1 MTEAESAAPASPAS
15 PASPEGVRE
24 FVVPAELESARL
36 DKAIAHE
43 LPDLSRARVKRA
55 IELGA
60 VRVNG
65 RRMPKGGTVVAG
77 DKIRID
83 VAQVADTPAVA
94 SADAPL
100 KVVFETAQI
109 VIVDKPAG
117 QATAPIRPAE
127 TGTLVNAILGRYPEL
142 VPEGDAFIGHSPRD
156 PGIIHRLDTE
166 TSGAVVV
173 ARTAPAFE
181 ALKAALKGG
190 KLDKRYLLLC
200 AEQGLADEG
209 TIEFPLANHPKDQR
223 RVYACIHPRDVM
235 RYEPRP
241 ASTRYKVKERA
252 GTWALV
258 EVSVGKAL
266 RHQIRAHFAA
276 IGHPLAGDEL
286 YGGPV
291 IRALGRHA
299 LHAARV
305 AYSGGEG
312 VEAFDATVPLPK
324 DMAALLEAGAA
335 GSTVEA
341 RDDAGDDA
349 DGDVGAAAGTDGA
362 AGGDT
367 REE

>member
-1 MTEAESAAPASPAS
+1 MNEAESAASDSDAPSPNA
-15 PASPEGVRE
+15 VRE
-24 FVVPAELESARL
+24 FVVPASLQGARL
-36 DKAIAHE
+36 DKAITQQV
-43 LPDLSRARVKRA
+43 PDLSRARVKRA

-65 RRMPKGGTVVAG
+65 RRMPKGGTVTAG
-77 DKIRID
+77 DAVRID
-83 VAQVADTPAVA
+83 VAQVVDTPAVA
-94 SADAPL
+94 TRDAAL
-100 KVVFETAQI
+100 KIVLKTAQ
-109 VIVDKPAG
+109 VVVVDKPPG
-117 QATAPIRPAE
+117 QATAPLRPGE
-127 TGTLVNAILGRYPEL
+127 IGTLVNALLGRFPEL
-142 VPEGDAFIGHSPRD
+142 VPNGPDGFIGHSARE

-173 ARTAPAFE
+173 ARSAEVFE
-181 ALKAALKGG
+181 TLKFALKAG
-190 KLDKRYLLLC
+190 KLDKRYWLVC
-200 AEQGLADEG
+200 AGQGLADEG
-209 TIEFPLANHPKDQR
+209 TIEFPLTNHPKDQR

-241 ASTRYKVKERA
+241 ACTRYRVQQRA

-305 AYSGGEG
+305 TYAGGSG
-312 VEAFDATVPLPK
+312 VDAFDASVPLPK
-324 DMAALLEAGAA
+324 DMASLLEAAA
-335 GSTVEA
+335 
-341 RDDAGDDA
+341 AGDDA
-349 DGDVGAAAGTDGA
+349 ADADPASQSTGQVGH
-362 AGGDT
+362 
-367 REE
+367 E